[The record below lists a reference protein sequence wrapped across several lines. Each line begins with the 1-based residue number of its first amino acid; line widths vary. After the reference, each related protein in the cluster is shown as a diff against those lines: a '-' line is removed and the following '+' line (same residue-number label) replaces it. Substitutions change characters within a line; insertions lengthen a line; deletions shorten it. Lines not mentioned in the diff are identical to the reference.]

1 MSTTAVRLLCTLG
14 LAGLLLVVMPA
25 SADSYKKG
33 YGQGRPPA
41 GYAWDGRHH
50 HDRYYPARGR
60 VVYAPPAGYRV
71 VKYRSVPYRYYA
83 GSWYRPYGTR
93 FIVAAPPLGLTVSFL
108 PNFYTTLW
116 FGGVPYYY
124 ANDIYYVARPTGGY
138 VVTAPPAGTPERV
151 ESAHVNAGEE
161 FFMYPRNGQSAE
173 RQARDRYEC
182 HRWAVEQTGFDPST
196 ARGGVPASQT
206 ESRRS
211 DYLRA
216 ITACLDGRGYTVR

>member
-1 MSTTAVRLLCTLG
+1 MNATAARLLCTLG
-14 LAGLLLVVMPA
+14 LAGLLLVAIPA

-33 YGQGRPPA
+33 YGHGRPPA

-71 VKYRSVPYRYYA
+71 VKYRGVPYRYYS

-93 FIVAAPPLGLTVSFL
+93 FIVAAPSVGLMVSYLPDFHTTVW
-108 PNFYTTLW
+108 YYGT
-116 FGGVPYYY
+116 PYYY
-124 ANDIYYVARPTGGY
+124 ANEVYYVRRPAGGY
-138 VVTAPPAGTPERV
+138 VVVDRPSGTPDRV
-151 ESAHVNAGEE
+151 EAAPASAGDD
-161 FFMYPRNGQSAE
+161 FYTYPRNGQSDE

-182 HRWAVEQTGFDPST
+182 HRWAVGQTGFDPT
-196 ARGGVPASQT
+196 QVQGGVRATQAAAG
-206 ESRRS
+206 RS

-216 ITACLDGRGYTVR
+216 ITACLEGRGYTVR